1 MISLEKTNKKRIK
14 KLIEMP
20 RNNSYKT
27 GILLDFSYHKNY
39 YKVIGIDLSIQTN
52 TSIPQQIN
60 FIVKLEGEDG
70 AAMFFIAEKQEKAI

>member
-1 MISLEKTNKKRIK
+1 
-14 KLIEMP
+14 MP

-52 TSIPQQIN
+52 TSIPQQVN
-60 FIVKLEGEDG
+60 FIVKLEGGD
-70 AAMFFIAEKQEKAI
+70 AAEN

>member
-1 MISLEKTNKKRIK
+1 
-14 KLIEMP
+14 MP

-52 TSIPQQIN
+52 TSIPQQVN
-60 FIVKLEGEDG
+60 FIVKLEGGDA
-70 AAMFFIAEKQEKAI
+70 AAMMVLIWNDMKKSEN